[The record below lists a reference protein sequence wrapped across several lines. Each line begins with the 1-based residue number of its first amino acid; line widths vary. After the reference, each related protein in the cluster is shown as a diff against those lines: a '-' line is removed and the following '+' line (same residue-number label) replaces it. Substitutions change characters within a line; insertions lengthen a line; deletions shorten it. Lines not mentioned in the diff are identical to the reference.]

1 MYPYLHVTIMLLNA
15 SDISLGVGAVCFSG
29 AIDTPDEILS
39 SMSFKITGATV
50 SSVAL
55 IVKRTIC
62 TTC

>member
-1 MYPYLHVTIMLLNA
+1 MLLNA